1 MKINQKKLKELNS
14 IKDTQ
19 KAMDFILAHDPLN
32 IITIKKERNQWKI
45 KKHS

>member
-32 IITIKKERNQWKI
+32 ILTIKKESNQWKE
-45 KKHS
+45 